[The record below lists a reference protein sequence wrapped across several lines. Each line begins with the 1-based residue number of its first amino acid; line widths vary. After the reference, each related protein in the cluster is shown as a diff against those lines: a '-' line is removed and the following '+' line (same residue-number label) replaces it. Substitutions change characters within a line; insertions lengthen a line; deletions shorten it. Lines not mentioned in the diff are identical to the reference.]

1 METTRGVTAPR
12 EVIERIR
19 TEDYLLD
26 IEEESDRVRRG
37 AKSLHK
43 KLNSALD
50 LLSKDLYSK
59 KSHFILELIQNA
71 DDNDYAR
78 GVVPQLTFNL
88 TPHRLVLLNN
98 EIGFSERNVQALCS
112 VGDSSK
118 AKKSGYI
125 GEKGIG
131 FKSVFTVSNAPE
143 IHSNGYHFRFDRTDE
158 ANLLG
163 YVVPEW
169 CEPPDE
175 ASPGT
180 TAIVLPAAPGY
191 EFSKETLEDLDARLL
206 LFLSKLRE
214 IELLQGDERTIFR
227 RRDKKG
233 VSLLTTSVECP
244 GAQPHIEESRFV
256 RVSVDFSME
265 KVPDEKRPEI
275 STSSVVLAFP
285 VDASGAAA
293 PEPESYVFAFLPIR
307 RAGFKFSI
315 QADFILSSSREDILT
330 DRPWNRLLR
339 EGIAVAFK
347 LAVDTFKA
355 SDALAFTYL
364 KYLPSEGE
372 ISDPFF
378 RPLTDS
384 VVAQLAQVECLP
396 SEGGQWKRPCDLRI
410 ADQHFRDLFPPTV
423 AMELF
428 GFDYVDHRV
437 QGGNELLR
445 RLGAKSITFADIFGL
460 FKLHGNWLKGQPLDW
475 KARLYAM
482 LAELDVQKLVPG
494 LLSVPCIP
502 TNAGEFVVPS
512 QAHVFYPL
520 SRGKKYGFEQEL
532 VIIDSELLDQAQA
545 LSDKVQT
552 LFAALRVKSDDP
564 YDLVTSHI
572 LPRHQG
578 DSWKTSEKKAL
589 LGHLRYIKDKLKE
602 YLEGAASVGKTEA
615 QAFQAL
621 REGIWVGTKQS
632 AEQWLFSKPA
642 QLYLGKEYSAP
653 FCIETLLGDAI
664 PQSLLVSAD
673 YLAAKPKDPDADA
686 ESWRAFLTRLGV
698 RIAPRLEHLAN
709 GDSKCSAELQLLLG
723 SPQSAVRKASLEC
736 IDRNWSQYAS
746 HLTFSS
752 QVGRTVTTKETQFAI
767 SLRSMVAPTRRRV
780 SPPISE
786 VFYPTPELK
795 ALFGDRLTYIDAG
808 LGSQTLDACRVTHRL
823 DAKACLKR
831 LRQLKSEGGDTT
843 PQLHA
848 IYRHLEQFWDKEG
861 GLIKQ
866 AFSQE
871 GLIRV
876 KGANPLWAKP
886 TEVAWRSNGPFL
898 DSLYP
903 PLQGQYRDFSGFFND
918 RLGVPRELPTEK
930 WVQALSKLGQIEA
943 TDERRREALAIYR
956 RANRDL
962 TPRFGRNEVAV
973 PSWLSAFRGD
983 DVFLNH
989 RDELVSNE
997 GELFANDAPE
1007 LADLFS
1013 DATDISLLAVSH
1025 EEVPRIGRLLDAV
1038 DVPRLSSSVQVSVV
1052 EASGGRVESDL
1063 TDKVQRAIP
1072 FLGRVLYAKSHDRF
1086 EGAVERG
1093 LFRRLRELQV
1103 VEVPQLKLS
1112 VTLAQTCRTTT
1123 ADIAPSEGSIFI
1135 RTGARSIKDQ
1145 LAAELCK
1152 LLDAPADLADT
1163 FTRVLMEEDEDGAE
1177 DFLRVRR
1184 VGQLPADLLER
1195 LIDGAAQNPPPAG
1208 SAGDLV
1214 STAPEEEEAESAG
1227 ALVAVSEVDSPQH
1240 APEAQGQQDTSTRHL
1255 DGQDETLVTD
1265 GTTVAPKSV
1274 PSATPAMKPLPVGPL
1289 TSAPKPSPTSAPAE
1303 SKGSGSG
1310 KALPGSEVRPRD
1322 AIGGAKLGQQPTDGP
1337 RGGSALEG
1345 AGQVDEPTQGPPST
1359 EAADALGYRHG
1370 SIARGVPGSSRR
1382 TRGQGRNQRRQK
1394 SGRLMSY
1401 AAPSGTPDQM
1411 TGGDDPVKAAAREAL
1426 GKAAV
1431 EYFLSTQASRWKSLI
1446 PMPHNNPGF
1455 DVRAT
1460 THDGVDE
1467 YIEVKGQGGAW
1478 TEDGVA
1484 LTPTELMAARE
1495 HGERYWLCVV
1505 EYVQDEKRRAL
1516 YLLQNPYGLTQQFR
1530 FDSGWKSAAMIQA
1543 AVPLKPEVGLFVD
1556 IPGVGRGRILS
1567 FKKANQFYKLHV
1579 MLDGGGQVHRLFNP
1593 ATMRLSAE

>member
-1 METTRGVTAPR
+1 MGITRGVTVPR
-12 EVIERIR
+12 DVIERIR

-59 KSHFILELIQNA
+59 RSHFILELIQNA
-71 DDNDYAR
+71 DDNEYAR
-78 GVVPQLTFNL
+78 GVVPQLSFNL
-88 TPHRLVLLNN
+88 TPSRLVLLNN

-169 CEPPDE
+169 CEPPEE
-175 ASPGT
+175 ARPDT

-191 EFSKETLEDLDARLL
+191 EFSKETLEDLDSRLL

-214 IELLQGDERTIFR
+214 IELLQGDERTTFR
-227 RRDKKG
+227 RRDKNG
-233 VSLLTTSVECP
+233 VSLLTTAVQRP
-244 GAQPHIEESRFV
+244 GTQPRIEESRFV

-265 KVPDEKRPEI
+265 KVPDEKRLDI

-285 VDASGAAA
+285 VDAAGAAA
-293 PEPESYVFAFLPIR
+293 PQAESYVFAFLPIR
-307 RAGFKFSI
+307 QAGFKFSI

-347 LAVDTFKA
+347 LAVETFRK
-355 SDALAFTYL
+355 SDALAFSYL

-384 VVAQLAQVECLP
+384 IVGQLSQTECLP

-410 ADQHFRDLFPPTV
+410 ADQHFRDLFPPAV

-437 QGGNELLR
+437 QGGNDLLR
-445 RLGAKSITFADIFGL
+445 RLGAKNITFADIFGL
-460 FKLHGNWLKGQPLDW
+460 FKLHGNWLKRQPLEW
-475 KARLYAM
+475 KARFYAM
-482 LAELDVQKLVPG
+482 LAELDIQKLVPG

-502 TNAGEFVVPS
+502 TNAGELIVPS

-545 LSDKVQT
+545 LSDKVHT
-552 LFAALRVKSDDP
+552 LLAALRVKSDDP
-564 YDLVTSHI
+564 YDLVASHI

-602 YLEGAASVGKTEA
+602 YLEGAASAGKTEA

-632 AEQWLFSKPA
+632 AEQWLFSKPVH
-642 QLYLGKEYSAP
+642 LYLGKEYAP
-653 FCIETLLGDAI
+653 SFCIETLLGDAI
-664 PQSLLVSAD
+664 PQSVLVSAD

-686 ESWRAFLTRLGV
+686 ESWRVFLTRLGV
-698 RIAPRLEHLAN
+698 RVAPRLEHLPS

-723 SPQSAVRKASLEC
+723 SPQPAVRKAALEC
-736 IDRNWSQYAS
+736 IDRNWSQYAP
-746 HLTFSS
+746 HLTFSA

-767 SLRSMVAPTRRRV
+767 SLRSMLAPTRRRV

-795 ALFGDRLTYIDAG
+795 ALFGDRLTYIDAV

-831 LRQLKSEGGDTT
+831 LRQLKAEGGDTT

-848 IYRHLEQFWDKEG
+848 IYRHLEQFWEKEG
-861 GLIKQ
+861 GVIKQ

-886 TEVAWRSNGPFL
+886 TELAWRSNGPFL

-918 RLGVPRELPTEK
+918 RLGVPKELPTEK
-930 WVQALSKLGQIEA
+930 WVQALSELGQIES
-943 TDERRREALAIYR
+943 TDERRREALAIYK

-973 PSWLSAFRGD
+973 PSWLSTFDGNN
-983 DVFLNH
+983 VFLNH
-989 RDELVSNE
+989 RDELVSND

-1013 DATDISLLAVSH
+1013 DAADISLLAVSH

-1038 DVPRLSSSVQVSVV
+1038 DVPRLSSSVEVRVV
-1052 EASGGRVESDL
+1052 EASGGHVESEL

-1086 EGAVERG
+1086 ESAVERG
-1093 LFRRLRELQV
+1093 LFRRLRDLEV
-1103 VEVPQLKLS
+1103 IEVPHLKLS
-1112 VTLAQTCRTTT
+1112 VTLAQTCRTTN
-1123 ADIAPSEGSIFI
+1123 ADVAPSEGSIFI

-1145 LAAELCK
+1145 LATELCK
-1152 LLDAPADLADT
+1152 LLDAPLELADT
-1163 FTRVLMEEDEDGAE
+1163 FTRVLMEQDEDGAE

-1195 LIDGAAQNPPPAG
+1195 LIDGGAQSPPPEG
-1208 SAGDLV
+1208 SADDQV
-1214 STAPEEEEAESAG
+1214 ATVPDEEEEPAG
-1227 ALVAVSEVDSPQH
+1227 ALVTGSEIDSPRH
-1240 APEAQGQQDTSTRHL
+1240 APAARGQEGASTQRL
-1255 DGQDETLVTD
+1255 DGQGGTEATA
-1265 GTTVAPKSV
+1265 GTTVVPKSV
-1274 PSATPAMKPLPVGPL
+1274 PSAPPATKPLTVGPS
-1289 TSAPKPSPTSAPAE
+1289 TSAPQPSPSNAPAE
-1303 SKGSGSG
+1303 STGSSSG

-1322 AIGGAKLGQQPTDGP
+1322 ATGGAKRGHQPTDGN
-1337 RGGSALEG
+1337 GGRAALEG

-1359 EAADALGYRHG
+1359 EPANPLGYHQG
-1370 SIARGVPGSSRR
+1370 SVAKGVPGSSRR
-1382 TRGQGRNQRRQK
+1382 TRSQGRKQRKQK

-1401 AAPSGTPDQM
+1401 AAPSGAPDQM
-1411 TGGDDPVKAAAREAL
+1411 TGSDDPAKAAVREAL

-1431 EYFLSTQASRWKSLI
+1431 EYFLATQASRWRSLV

-1460 THDGVDE
+1460 AHDGVDE

-1505 EYVQDEKRRAL
+1505 EHVQDEKRRAL

-1530 FDSGWKSAAMIQA
+1530 FDSGWKSAAMSQA
-1543 AVPLKPEVGLFVD
+1543 AVPLRPEVGLFVD

-1579 MLDGGGQVHRLFNP
+1579 VLDGGGQVHKLFNP

>member
-1 METTRGVTAPR
+1 
-12 EVIERIR
+12 
-19 TEDYLLD
+19 
-26 IEEESDRVRRG
+26 
-37 AKSLHK
+37 
-43 KLNSALD
+43 
-50 LLSKDLYSK
+50 
-59 KSHFILELIQNA
+59 
-71 DDNDYAR
+71 
-78 GVVPQLTFNL
+78 
-88 TPHRLVLLNN
+88 
-98 EIGFSERNVQALCS
+98 
-112 VGDSSK
+112 
-118 AKKSGYI
+118 
-125 GEKGIG
+125 
-131 FKSVFTVSNAPE
+131 
-143 IHSNGYHFRFDRTDE
+143 
-158 ANLLG
+158 
-163 YVVPEW
+163 
-169 CEPPDE
+169 
-175 ASPGT
+175 
-180 TAIVLPAAPGY
+180 
-191 EFSKETLEDLDARLL
+191 
-206 LFLSKLRE
+206 
-214 IELLQGDERTIFR
+214 
-227 RRDKKG
+227 
-233 VSLLTTSVECP
+233 
-244 GAQPHIEESRFV
+244 
-256 RVSVDFSME
+256 
-265 KVPDEKRPEI
+265 
-275 STSSVVLAFP
+275 
-285 VDASGAAA
+285 
-293 PEPESYVFAFLPIR
+293 
-307 RAGFKFSI
+307 
-315 QADFILSSSREDILT
+315 
-330 DRPWNRLLR
+330 
-339 EGIAVAFK
+339 
-347 LAVDTFKA
+347 
-355 SDALAFTYL
+355 
-364 KYLPSEGE
+364 
-372 ISDPFF
+372 
-378 RPLTDS
+378 
-384 VVAQLAQVECLP
+384 
-396 SEGGQWKRPCDLRI
+396 
-410 ADQHFRDLFPPTV
+410 
-423 AMELF
+423 MELF

-437 QGGNELLR
+437 QGGNDLLR

-460 FKLHGNWLKGQPLDW
+460 FKLHANWLKRQPLEW
-475 KARLYAM
+475 KARFYAM

-502 TNAGEFVVPS
+502 TNAGDLVVPS
-512 QAHVFYPL
+512 QAQVFYPL

-564 YDLVTSHI
+564 YDLVVSHI

-602 YLEGAASVGKTEA
+602 YLEGAASAGKTEA

-621 REGIWVGTKQS
+621 REGVWIGTKQS
-632 AEQWLFSKPA
+632 AERWLFSKPVH
-642 QLYLGKEYSAP
+642 LYLGKEYAP
-653 FCIETLLGDAI
+653 SFCIETLLGDAI
-664 PQSLLVSAD
+664 PQSVLVSAD

-686 ESWRAFLTRLGV
+686 ESWRAFLTRLGA
-698 RIAPRLEHLAN
+698 RIAPRLEHLPN
-709 GDSKCSAELQLLLG
+709 GDSKCSAELLLLLG
-723 SPQSAVRKASLEC
+723 SPQPAVRKAALEC
-736 IDRNWSQYAS
+736 IDRNWSQYAP

-767 SLRSMVAPTRRRV
+767 SLRSMLAPTRRRV

-786 VFYPTPELK
+786 VFYSTPELK
-795 ALFGDRLTYIDAG
+795 ALFGDRLTYIDAV

-861 GLIKQ
+861 GVIKQ

-903 PLQGQYRDFSGFFND
+903 PLQGQYRDFSGFFSD

-930 WVQALSKLGQIEA
+930 WVQALPELGQIESS
-943 TDERRREALAIYR
+943 DERMREALAIYK

-973 PSWLSAFRGD
+973 PSWLSTFDGN

-989 RDELVSNE
+989 RHELVSND

-1007 LADLFS
+1007 IADLFS
-1013 DATDISLLAVSH
+1013 DAADISLLAVSH

-1038 DVPRLSSSVQVSVV
+1038 DVPRLSSSVKVSVV
-1052 EASGGRVESDL
+1052 EASGGQVESEL
-1063 TDKVQRAIP
+1063 TQKVQRAIP
-1072 FLGRVLYAKSHDRF
+1072 FFGRVLYAKSHDRF
-1086 EGAVERG
+1086 EGALERG
-1093 LFRRLRELQV
+1093 LFRRLRDLEV
-1103 VEVPQLKLS
+1103 IEVPHLKLS

-1123 ADIAPSEGSIFI
+1123 ADIAPSEGRILI

-1152 LLDAPADLADT
+1152 LLDAPLDLADT
-1163 FTRVLMEEDEDGAE
+1163 FTRVLMEQDEDGAE

-1195 LIDGAAQNPPPAG
+1195 LIDGGAQDPPPAG
-1208 SAGDLV
+1208 SADAEV
-1214 STAPEEEEAESAG
+1214 AAVPEEDEESGG
-1227 ALVAVSEVDSPQH
+1227 ALVTGPEIDSPQH
-1240 APEAQGQQDTSTRHL
+1240 APAPKGQQGTSSQGR
-1255 DGQDETLVTD
+1255 DGGAGTEATA
-1265 GTTVAPKSV
+1265 GTTVTPKSV
-1274 PSATPAMKPLPVGPL
+1274 PSAVPATKPLAVDPS
-1289 TSAPKPSPTSAPAE
+1289 TSAPQPSPSNAPAE
-1303 SKGSGSG
+1303 SNGSGMG
-1310 KALPGSEVRPRD
+1310 KTLPGSEVRPPNTT
-1322 AIGGAKLGQQPTDGP
+1322 GGANLGHQPTYGN
-1337 RGGSALEG
+1337 GGRAALEG
-1345 AGQVDEPTQGPPST
+1345 VGQVDEPAQGPPST
-1359 EAADALGYRHG
+1359 EATNPPGHHQR
-1370 SIARGVPGSSRR
+1370 SITKGEPGSSRR
-1382 TRGQGRNQRRQK
+1382 SRGQGRNQRRQK

-1401 AAPSGTPDQM
+1401 AAPSGAPDQRSDS
-1411 TGGDDPVKAAAREAL
+1411 DDPVKAAAREAL

-1431 EYFLSTQASRWKSLI
+1431 EYFLATQASRWKSLI

-1460 THDGVDE
+1460 AHDGVEE

-1505 EYVQDEKRRAL
+1505 EYVQDDKRRAL

-1530 FDSGWKSAAMIQA
+1530 FDSGWKSAAMSQA
-1543 AVPLKPEVGLFVD
+1543 AVPLRPEVGLFVE
-1556 IPGVGRGRILS
+1556 IPGVGRGRIMS

-1579 MLDGGGQVHRLFNP
+1579 MLDGGGQVHKLFNP

>member
-1 METTRGVTAPR
+1 MGIARGVTTPR
-12 EVIERIR
+12 DVIERIR

-71 DDNDYAR
+71 DDNEYAR

-88 TPHRLVLLNN
+88 TPSRLVLLNN

-169 CEPPDE
+169 CDPPDE
-175 ASPGT
+175 ARPDT

-191 EFSKETLEDLDARLL
+191 EFSKDTLEDLDSRLL

-214 IELLQGDERTIFR
+214 IELLQGDERTTFR
-227 RRDKKG
+227 RRDKNG
-233 VSLLTTSVECP
+233 VSLLTTAVQRP
-244 GAQPHIEESRFV
+244 GAQPQIEESRFV
-256 RVSVDFSME
+256 RISVDFSME
-265 KVPDEKRPEI
+265 KFPDEKRPDI

-285 VDASGAAA
+285 VDAAGAAA
-293 PEPESYVFAFLPIR
+293 PQPESYVFAFLPIR
-307 RAGFKFSI
+307 QAGFKFSI

-347 LAVDTFKA
+347 LAVETFRK
-355 SDALAFTYL
+355 SDALAFSYL

-384 VVAQLAQVECLP
+384 IVGQLAQAECLP

-410 ADQHFRDLFPPTV
+410 ADKHFRDLFPPAV

-428 GFDYVDHRV
+428 GFDYVDPRV
-437 QGGNELLR
+437 QGGNDLLR
-445 RLGAKSITFADIFGL
+445 RLGAKNITFADIFGL
-460 FKLHGNWLKGQPLDW
+460 FKLHGNWLKRQPLEW
-475 KARLYAM
+475 KARFYAM
-482 LAELDVQKLVPG
+482 LAELDIQKLVPG

-502 TNAGEFVVPS
+502 TNAGELIVPS

-532 VIIDSELLDQAQA
+532 VIIDGELLDQAQA
-545 LSDKVQT
+545 LSDKAQT

-572 LPRHQG
+572 LPRHHG

-602 YLEGAASVGKTEA
+602 YLEGAASAGKTEA

-632 AEQWLFSKPA
+632 AEQWLFSKPVH
-642 QLYLGKEYSAP
+642 LYLGKEYAP
-653 FCIETLLGDAI
+653 SFCIETLLGDAI
-664 PQSLLVSAD
+664 PQSVLVSAD

-686 ESWRAFLTRLGV
+686 ESWRAFLIRLGIRV
-698 RIAPRLEHLAN
+698 APRLEHLPN

-723 SPQSAVRKASLEC
+723 SPQPAVRKAALEC
-736 IDRNWSQYAS
+736 IDRNWSQYAPN
-746 HLTFSS
+746 LTFSA

-767 SLRSMVAPTRRRV
+767 SLRSMLAPTRRRV

-795 ALFGDRLTYIDAG
+795 ALFGDRLTYIDAV

-831 LRQLKSEGGDTT
+831 LRQLKAEGGDTT

-861 GLIKQ
+861 GVIKQ
-866 AFSQE
+866 AFLQE

-886 TEVAWRSNGPFL
+886 TELAWRSNGQFL

-918 RLGVPRELPTEK
+918 RLGVPKELPTEK
-930 WVQALSKLGQIEA
+930 WVQALSELGQIESI
-943 TDERRREALAIYR
+943 DERRREALAIYK

-973 PSWLSAFRGD
+973 PSWLSTFDGNN
-983 DVFLNH
+983 VFLNH
-989 RDELVSNE
+989 RDELVPND

-1013 DATDISLLAVSH
+1013 DAADISLLAVSH

-1038 DVPRLSSSVQVSVV
+1038 DVPRLSSSVEVRVV
-1052 EASGGRVESDL
+1052 EASGGHVESEL
-1063 TDKVQRAIP
+1063 TDKVHRAIP

-1086 EGAVERG
+1086 ESAVERG
-1093 LFRRLRELQV
+1093 LFRRLRDLEV
-1103 VEVPQLKLS
+1103 IEVPHLKLS
-1112 VTLAQTCRTTT
+1112 VTLAQTCRTTN
-1123 ADIAPSEGSIFI
+1123 ADVAPSEGSIFI

-1145 LAAELCK
+1145 LATELCK
-1152 LLDAPADLADT
+1152 LLDAPLELADT
-1163 FTRVLMEEDEDGAE
+1163 FTRVLMEQDEDGAE

-1195 LIDGAAQNPPPAG
+1195 LIDGGAQSPQPGG
-1208 SAGDLV
+1208 SADDQLA
-1214 STAPEEEEAESAG
+1214 TFPDEEEEPAG
-1227 ALVAVSEVDSPQH
+1227 ALVTGAEIDSPRH
-1240 APEAQGQQDTSTRHL
+1240 APAAQDQHGASTQRR
-1255 DGQDETLVTD
+1255 DGQGGTEATA
-1265 GTTVAPKSV
+1265 GTTVVPKSV
-1274 PSATPAMKPLPVGPL
+1274 PSASPATKPLTVGPS
-1289 TSAPKPSPTSAPAE
+1289 TSAPQPSPSNALAE
-1303 SKGSGSG
+1303 STGSSSG
-1310 KALPGSEVRPRD
+1310 KALPGSAVRPRD
-1322 AIGGAKLGQQPTDGP
+1322 ATGGAKLGHQPTDGN
-1337 RGGSALEG
+1337 GGRAALEG

-1359 EAADALGYRHG
+1359 EPGNPLRYHQG
-1370 SIARGVPGSSRR
+1370 SVAKGVPGSSRR
-1382 TRGQGRNQRRQK
+1382 TRSQGRNQRRQK

-1401 AAPSGTPDQM
+1401 AAPSGAPDQM
-1411 TGGDDPVKAAAREAL
+1411 TGNDDPAKAAAREAL

-1431 EYFLSTQASRWKSLI
+1431 EYFLATQASRWRSLV

-1460 THDGVDE
+1460 AHDGVDE

-1530 FDSGWKSAAMIQA
+1530 FDSGWKSAAMSQA
-1543 AVPLKPEVGLFVD
+1543 AVPLRPEVGLFVD

-1579 MLDGGGQVHRLFNP
+1579 VLDGGGQVHKLFNP